1 MHHGPST
8 DLPLFVCVRISLWK
22 FVFFHVALFSCCTVF
37 ILHHFLV
44 AVFCSNLLMLHF
56 FPCCTHFM
64 YCALFHVA
72 LLHVGL
78 FSFCILLL
86 LHSPHVATFF
96 LLHFVHVALYS
107 EVWPG
112 PPQTSKMES
121 FAAII
126 NKYVKYYCKALHL
139 GCLLG
144 PDYTSTISMLH
155 FFHIAPF
162 MLHSFMFHFFN
173 IEKYWK
179 MNKNHNQNATS

>member
-1 MHHGPST
+1 MLHCFYTASFPCCSF
-8 DLPLFVCVRISLWK
+8 LQQSS
-22 FVFFHVALFSCCTVF
+22 HVALFSVLYSFYVLCIISCCTF
-37 ILHHFLV
+37 
-44 AVFCSNLLMLHF
+44 
-56 FPCCTHFM
+56 T
-64 YCALFHVA
+64 
-72 LLHVGL
+72 VGL

-121 FAAII
+121 FGAII

-155 FFHIAPF
+155 FFHIALF
-162 MLHSFMFHFFN
+162 MLHSFMFHSFN
-173 IEKYWK
+173 IEKY
-179 MNKNHNQNATS
+179 